1 MFFFMIVGCDAAK
14 NYMFLEVHNWCKWL
28 DCNMGK

>member
-1 MFFFMIVGCDAAK
+1 MIVRSDPVE
-14 NYMFLEVHNWCKWL
+14 NYMFLEIHKCCKWL